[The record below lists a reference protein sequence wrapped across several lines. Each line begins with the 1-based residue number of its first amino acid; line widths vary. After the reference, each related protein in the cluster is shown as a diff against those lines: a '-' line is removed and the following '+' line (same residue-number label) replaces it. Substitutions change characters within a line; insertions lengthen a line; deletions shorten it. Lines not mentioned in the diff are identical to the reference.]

1 MSEPGPA
8 NALARLLRLM
18 ACLRDRQ
25 FGCAWDLQQDF
36 VSIAPHTLEEVYE
49 VVDAIERHDLAQ
61 LREELGDLLFQVVF
75 HARLGEEAGAFDF
88 ESIVSDLTAKL
99 LKRHPHVF
107 PAGTLESFGT
117 LSGLAADQVLQAWEH
132 GKAKERRQRAGAASS
147 ALDDVPLALPALQRA
162 AKLQKRAALQGFD
175 WPDVDGVMAK
185 LDEEVDELKQAL
197 QTGAAAEVSE
207 EYGDLLFTIVNL
219 GRHLDLSAEQVLRSA
234 NAKFERRFRSM
245 EQRIQQQ
252 GQEINELS
260 LTELE
265 QFWQRAKREERS

>member
-1 MSEPGPA
+1 MNETGPA
-8 NALARLLRLM
+8 NALVLLLRLM

-36 VSIAPHTLEEVYE
+36 ASIAPHTLEEVYE

-88 ESIVSDLTAKL
+88 ESIVRDLTAKL

-107 PAGTLESFGT
+107 PAGTLDSFGT
-117 LSGLAADQVLQAWEH
+117 VSGLAADKVLQAWEQ

-147 ALDDVPLALPALQRA
+147 ALDDVPLALPGLQRA
-162 AKLQKRAALQGFD
+162 AKLQKRAALRGFD
-175 WPDVDGVMAK
+175 WPDVEGVMTK

-197 QTGAAAEVSE
+197 QAGKAAEVSE
-207 EYGDLLFTIVNL
+207 EYGDLLFTMVNL

-245 EQRIQQQ
+245 EQRVRQQ
-252 GQEINELS
+252 GQELDDLS

-265 QFWQRAKREERS
+265 QCWQQVKREERS